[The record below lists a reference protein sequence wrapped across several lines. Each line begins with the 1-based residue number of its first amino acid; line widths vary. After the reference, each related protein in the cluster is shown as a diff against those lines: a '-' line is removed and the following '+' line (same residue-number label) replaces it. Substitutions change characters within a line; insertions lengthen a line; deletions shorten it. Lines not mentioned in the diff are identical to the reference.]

1 MYQKRRIDV
10 EPTFGNLKANL
21 GFQRLSVPIQLKG
34 QCELGIALWQ

>member
-21 GFQRLSVPIQLKG
+21 GFQRLSV
-34 QCELGIALWQ
+34 